1 MTKRIISPPNLGPD
15 FKRTVQYYRRLRPML
30 EGLETKQKLTHLR
43 TEWLEKQH
51 RLNYSLEYERIL
63 GILNG
68 NVERGGDTERLHR
81 RADTLQGLIREAVP
95 H

>member
-1 MTKRIISPPNLGPD
+1 MVKPVINPPNVGPD
-15 FKRTVQYYRRLRPML
+15 LKRTVQYYRRLKPML

-43 TEWLEKQH
+43 NEWHQKQH

-68 NVERGGDTERLHR
+68 SVVRGGDMEKLHR
-81 RADTLQGLIREAVP
+81 RRETLEGLMRQAV
-95 H
+95 

>member
-1 MTKRIISPPNLGPD
+1 MVKPTITPPNLGPD

-30 EGLETKQKLTHLR
+30 EGLEAKQKLTHMR
-43 TEWLEKQH
+43 NEWLKTQN

-68 NVERGGDTERLHR
+68 SVVRGGDTERLHR
-81 RADTLQGLIREAVP
+81 RRETLEGLMREAV
-95 H
+95 